1 MSHFV
6 SPYSAELI
14 ATAAFLASP
23 GKGIL
28 AADESTGT
36 IGKRLASIAVENT
49 EDNRRAL
56 RELLFTAP
64 DFEKHISGVIMFD
77 ETLGQ
82 SCADGT
88 PFVSLLRAKGVVPG
102 VKVDKGVVSLPG
114 NARGETTTQGLDDL
128 DARCT
133 AYYARGARFAKWRAV
148 LTIGDGL
155 PSEQCLDDN
164 ARCLARY
171 AAVCQRAGL
180 VPIVEPE
187 ILTDGDHDI
196 HACAAVTER
205 VLARVFAALHEH
217 RVMMEGMILKPNMV
231 TAGKSAPAQ
240 APVDDVARA
249 TLAALGRVVPPR
261 VPGILFLSGGQ
272 SEEDAT
278 KHLAAMNRLAAVRP
292 WTLSF
297 SYGRAL
303 QASCLK
309 AWGGDPANVA
319 VAQAA
324 LIRRAEANGKASF
337 GEEA

>member
-1 MSHFV
+1 MAFFQASTPP
-6 SPYSAELI
+6 SWRPRRPYLS
-14 ATAAFLASP
+14 TP

-164 ARCLARY
+164 ARC
-171 AAVCQRAGL
+171 
-180 VPIVEPE
+180 P
-187 ILTDGDHDI
+187 
-196 HACAAVTER
+196 
-205 VLARVFAALHEH
+205 
-217 RVMMEGMILKPNMV
+217 
-231 TAGKSAPAQ
+231 
-240 APVDDVARA
+240 RA
-249 TLAALGRVVPPR
+249 TPPSASARSRPDRRTRDTHGRRPRHPR
-261 VPGILFLSGGQ
+261 VPPSRNA
-272 SEEDAT
+272 S
-278 KHLAAMNRLAAVRP
+278 
-292 WTLSF
+292 S
-297 SYGRAL
+297 RASSPPSTNT
-303 QASCLK
+303 AS
-309 AWGGDPANVA
+309 
-319 VAQAA
+319 
-324 LIRRAEANGKASF
+324 
-337 GEEA
+337 